1 MDIEE
6 KKTEIEEQEE
16 EIIDQEEKPKAI
28 YSIPWLG
35 LIVIGVI
42 ITLMAACII
51 VIGVLGGFN

>member
-6 KKTEIEEQEE
+6 KKTEIEEQE

-42 ITLMAACII
+42 IILMAACII